1 MASID
6 FKSIINFSKTLSLLY
21 VEDDASTRMQ
31 TKVLL
36 NNFFD
41 NITIA
46 EDGEA
51 GLAAYREGDFDLII
65 SDINMPKMTGLQ
77 MLEKIRVEDE
87 EILFLIISAHN
98 EPDMFAQSIKLGTD
112 GYLLKPIETAS
123 FMQLIYKTIN
133 KIKVKHENKI
143 YKKELELINSDLEDK
158 VQARTLA
165 LQEKL
170 HYDDLT
176 KAMSRYAF
184 IKHLAIPKRGETPTL
199 FLLNIDSF
207 GVYNEIYGIEV
218 GNEILVEFTKVL
230 QVYADKYDYG
240 LYRISGDEFVLYES
254 TVFDNDGKNNE
265 RLNELFEL
273 FEHTKLWIESI
284 HDFITLTA
292 TIGVSTE
299 SINTIGTADMALK
312 YAKKSSEKYAIYHSS
327 IDTKKDLK
335 NILLWK
341 KEIASALEE
350 DRVIPFFQAIVNRDQ
365 EIIKYEAL
373 MRIKQVDENNEIKIV
388 SPFFFLDISLKTKQY
403 DALSYRLIDKA
414 THLMQDKE
422 FALSI
427 NMNQRDIHNEQLTTM
442 LKERIILFNDDTC
455 DKHIIL
461 EVLED
466 DDIHNYILFKE
477 RLSLFK
483 DLGAK
488 IAIDDFGS
496 GFSNFSHIIGLS
508 PHYVKI
514 DGSLIKELDNNV
526 NSYAIVK
533 AIIQFAKSLGIKT
546 IAEFVSSKEIF
557 DVAYGLGIDEFQGYY
572 FAEPLSIEEIEEKE
586 ALSV

>member
-1 MASID
+1 
-6 FKSIINFSKTLSLLY
+6 
-21 VEDDASTRMQ
+21 MQ

-112 GYLLKPIETAS
+112 GYLLKPIETES
-123 FMQLIYKTIN
+123 FMQLIYKTIK

-184 IKHLAIPKRGETPTL
+184 IKHLAIQKRGETPTL

-207 GVYNEIYGIEV
+207 GVYNELYGIEV

-254 TVFDNDGKNNE
+254 TVFDNDDKNNE

-292 TIGVSTE
+292 TVGVSTE

-312 YAKKSSEKYAIYHSS
+312 YAKNASEKYAIYHSN
-327 IDTKKDLK
+327 IDNKKDLK
-335 NILLWK
+335 NILFWK

-373 MRIKQVDENNEIKIV
+373 MRIKQIDENNEIKIV
-388 SPFFFLDISLKTKQY
+388 SPFFFLNISLKTKQY

-414 THLMQDKE
+414 TRLMQDKE
-422 FALSI
+422 VALSI
-427 NMNQRDIHNEQLTTM
+427 NINQRDMHNEQLTTM
-442 LKERIILFNDDTC
+442 LKERIISFNDDTC

-466 DDIHNYILFKE
+466 DDIHNYTLFKE
-477 RLSLFK
+477 QLSLFK

-496 GFSNFSHIIGLS
+496 GFSNFSHIIGVS
-508 PHYVKI
+508 PYYVKI
-514 DGSLIKELDNNV
+514 DGSLIKELDTNV

-572 FAEPLSIEEIEEKE
+572 FAEPLSIEKIEEKE
-586 ALSV
+586 SLSV